1 MFKFKSTVYLTKSKV
16 LQWQVSVLV
25 GIVVFLSMSF
35 VITPPAVSK
44 PMDNGVTSKSKR
56 SWTAEDPSPV
66 RIAACTAAPYATASS
81 GLMDL
86 FGSLPL
92 KNSWIIDCTFG
103 IRVEPPTST
112 TSCTLFLSIPESFR
126 HFSTGAHGVAEI
138 VHAKLLEACPRQT
151 AGVVNSL
158 EQGINFNSCLSRR
171 GQGALGTLTLCSQAP
186 DGTLVASH
194 VLVAILPLEVL
205 DAEIHDSLVTAC
217 HASNLIP
224 LLLSTSTEE
233 LEKVYPVLK

>member
-1 MFKFKSTVYLTKSKV
+1 MAGQRLGWDCGISLNELCHHTTCSLQAHGQWSHVQEQEILDCGGSLASENCSLHSSTVRYRLVWVDGLVWLLAIEEFLDHRLHLWDTSGAAHEHHIMYTLLV
-16 LQWQVSVLV
+16 DSRILQALLHW
-25 GIVVFLSMSF
+25 
-35 VITPPAVSK
+35 
-44 PMDNGVTSKSKR
+44 
-56 SWTAEDPSPV
+56 
-66 RIAACTAAPYATASS
+66 
-81 GLMDL
+81 
-86 FGSLPL
+86 
-92 KNSWIIDCTFG
+92 
-103 IRVEPPTST
+103 
-112 TSCTLFLSIPESFR
+112 
-126 HFSTGAHGVAEI
+126 AHGVAEI